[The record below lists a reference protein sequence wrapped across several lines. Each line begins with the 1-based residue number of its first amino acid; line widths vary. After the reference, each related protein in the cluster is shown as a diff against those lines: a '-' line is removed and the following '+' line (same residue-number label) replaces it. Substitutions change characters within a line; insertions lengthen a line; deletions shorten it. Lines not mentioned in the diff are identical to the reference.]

1 MTLFAG
7 SARSQSRSA
16 LNDPNCLPRPCAS
29 TAYIGELLV
38 ESGLEGQGEERNDA
52 VAVEPGIDRVLDPS
66 VDGASQGTA
75 HGALERGR
83 RVRRDEGARPG
94 TAVHEA
100 FVLELTVGLEHRV
113 RVDRQLRDDLARGT
127 RGRGLACPERPSG
140 NTNLCG
146 RLRASDLYGK
156 GGVDRG
162 HESRP
167 RDARPCRWNLDRDGL
182 ASVPPGPH
190 AARPCRVRPYRGRSV
205 RPDAL
210 DDGRR

>member
-1 MTLFAG
+1 MPAASCSNVVFPAPFGPTRPMTLFAG

-38 ESGLEGQGEERNDA
+38 ESGLEGQGEERDDA
-52 VAVEPGIDRVLDPS
+52 VAVEPGSDRVLDPS

-100 FVLELTVGLEHRV
+100 FVLELTVRLEHRV
-113 RVDRQLRDDLARGT
+113 RIDRQLRDDLARRRETVTGAQHPVPH
-127 RGRGLACPERPSG
+127 RVP
-140 NTNLCG
+140 
-146 RLRASDLYGK
+146 DL
-156 GGVDRG
+156 VDELSVG
-162 HESRP
+162 
-167 RDARPCRWNLDRDGL
+167 RDA
-182 ASVPPGPH
+182 
-190 AARPCRVRPYRGRSV
+190 
-205 RPDAL
+205 
-210 DDGRR
+210 GRRIEVEGDGGYFTTPIVE